1 MLVLRSVLRSVWKVT
16 RTPIRLRGVYLLRL
30 PVGVSC
36 FQALRLSTPSLQR
49 RSYGAEKHKY
59 CPDFLNHT
67 QTSFRM
73 ITVNNTVFCVV
84 PKVFKGTVSRG
95 CGFVFEPAAGTPK
108 NQHLCTH
115 TDRGKRI
122 KTLVACRDHY
132 VGGRHYQSSGGISP
146 KGIRSI
152 NILLR

>member
-1 MLVLRSVLRSVWKVT
+1 MLVLRSLLRSVWKVT

-49 RSYGAEKHKY
+49 RSYGAKKYKY

-73 ITVNNTVFCVV
+73 ITVNTVFCVV

-115 TDRGKRI
+115 R
-122 KTLVACRDHY
+122 
-132 VGGRHYQSSGGISP
+132 
-146 KGIRSI
+146 
-152 NILLR
+152 